1 MMTLGV
7 ECTAHTLGI
16 GIVEGGKTLSNA
28 SDVYKPEDEGILPR
42 KAADHHAELF
52 GTVLD
57 KALSD
62 AGIRMEDV
70 DLIAFSQGP
79 GIGSPLAVGI
89 AGARYLAG
97 RFDKKIIGVNH
108 CYAHIAISEH
118 LTGLHDPLVL
128 YLSGG
133 NSQILVRRGGAW
145 HVLGETLDIGI
156 GNLFDSFGR
165 VIGLKYAHGSQL
177 EKLASGG
184 KYVEL
189 PYSVKGM
196 NLVFSGLLT
205 AAEKLHKSGAK
216 RNDLAFSLMETSF
229 AMACEAT
236 ERALFLTKKRKLICC
251 GGVAQNKRLQ
261 GMLGT
266 MCTEDGVEF
275 GVAPNEF
282 NRDNGAMIAY
292 AGETLFKKYGPMPIR
307 RCVAVTNYRIERMEE
322 VLGKNVRQNGH
333 KSR

>member
-1 MMTLGV
+1 MITLGV
-7 ECTAHTLGI
+7 ECTAHTLGV
-16 GIVEGGKTLSNA
+16 GIVKDGKVLSNA
-28 SDVYKPEDEGILPR
+28 ADVYRPKEEGILPR
-42 KAADHHAELF
+42 KAADHHADVF
-52 GTVLD
+52 GAVLE

-62 AGIRMEDV
+62 AGMRMEDV

-97 RFDKKIIGVNH
+97 RFGKKIIGVNH
-108 CYAHIAISEH
+108 CYAHIAVSEH
-118 LTGLHDPLVL
+118 LTGLRDPLVL

-133 NSQILVRRGGAW
+133 NSQILVRRAGAW

-184 KYVEL
+184 RYIEL

-205 AAEKLHKSGAK
+205 AAEKLHKGGAK

-236 ERALFLTKKRKLICC
+236 ERALFLTKKKKLICC

-261 GMLGT
+261 EMLGT
-266 MCTEDGVEF
+266 MCKEDSVEF

-292 AGETLFKKYGPMPIR
+292 AGEVLFRKYGAMSVKK
-307 RCVAVTNYRIERMEE
+307 CVAVTNYRIERMEE
-322 VLGKNVRQNGH
+322 IMKR
-333 KSR
+333 R

>member
-1 MMTLGV
+1 MITLGI

-16 GIVEGGKTLSNA
+16 GIVRDGKVLSNA
-28 SDVYKPEDEGILPR
+28 ADTYKPKDEGILPR
-42 KAADHHAELF
+42 KAADHHADVF
-52 GTVLD
+52 GRVLGEALD
-57 KALSD
+57 KA
-62 AGIRMEDV
+62 GIGVPDIGLV
-70 DLIAFSQGP
+70 AFSQGP

-89 AGARYLAG
+89 SGARYLAS
-97 RFDKKIIGVNH
+97 RFNKKIIGVNH

-118 LTGLHDPLVL
+118 LTGLGDPLVL

-133 NSQILVRRGGAW
+133 NSQVLVMRDGSW

-165 VIGLKYAHGSQL
+165 AIGLEYAHGSVL
-177 EKLASGG
+177 EKLAQKGR
-184 KYVEL
+184 YVEL

-205 AAEKLHKSGAK
+205 ASEKLAKGGAK
-216 RNDLAFSLMETSF
+216 KEDLAYSMMETSF

-251 GGVAQNKRLQ
+251 GGVAQNSRLKT
-261 GMLGT
+261 MLRT
-266 MCTEDGVEF
+266 MCEEDGVEF
-275 GVAPNEF
+275 GVAPDEF

-292 AGETLFKKYGPMPIR
+292 AGQEMLKRHGQMPLNK
-307 RCVAVTNYRIERMEE
+307 CVAVPNYRIERMEE
-322 VLGKNVRQNGH
+322 VYGH
-333 KSR
+333 GVKR

>member
-1 MMTLGV
+1 MITLGI

-16 GIVEGGKTLSNA
+16 GVVKGGKALSNA
-28 SDVYKPEDEGILPR
+28 SDVYKPEEEGILPR
-42 KAADHHAELF
+42 KAADHHADVF
-52 GTVLD
+52 GAVLE

-62 AGIRMEDV
+62 AGIGMDDV
-70 DLIAFSQGP
+70 GLVAFSQGP

-89 AGARYLAG
+89 AGARYLAAG
-97 RFDKKIIGVNH
+97 FNKKIIGVNH

-118 LTGLHDPLVL
+118 LTGLRDPLVL

-133 NSQILVRRGGAW
+133 NSQILVRRNAAW
-145 HVLGETLDIGI
+145 HVLGETLDVGI

-165 VIGLKYAHGSQL
+165 VIGLKYAHGSVL
-177 EKLASGG
+177 EQLASTG
-184 KYVEL
+184 KYVEM

-205 AAEKLHKSGAK
+205 AAEKLHRNGAK
-216 RNDLAFSLMETSF
+216 KEDLAFSLMETSF

-236 ERALFLTKKRKLICC
+236 ERALFLTKKKKLICC
-251 GGVAQNKRLQ
+251 GGVAQNRRLQ
-261 GMLGT
+261 NMLGT
-266 MCTEDGVEF
+266 MCKEDGVEF

-292 AGETLFKKYGPMPIR
+292 AGEALFKKYGAMPMEK
-307 RCVAVTNYRIERMEE
+307 CVAVTNYRIERMEE
-322 VLGKNVRQNGH
+322 ILG
-333 KSR
+333 